1 MLSQRLSSVA
11 LVGGRVNGHRKS
23 YFAQLVKFLEHKK
36 KKVFLEKSLAQILGR
51 KAATAVEIKKADVI
65 LVFGGDGALLGAAR
79 EYYGAR
85 GKFAG
90 IRLDGTLGFLTE
102 FAPEN
107 LEKLLA
113 EFFSGKFETS
123 SRILLQA
130 EIWRGGKLVRTFH
143 ALNEVV
149 LNQNRVAKLI
159 ALDFDFDEKR
169 IATFHAD
176 GAIIATPTGSTA
188 YSLSAGGPILDPNLA
203 AVILTPINPHLLA
216 ARPLVLPTTGKIHT
230 KIAEEN
236 LPAGQASLTLT
247 ADGQKSFDLK
257 IGDEI
262 IFAKADWEL
271 TVMHPKNRNHF
282 EILRKKLNWSERK
295 I

>member
-1 MLSQRLSSVA
+1 MLAPQLSSIA
-11 LVGGRVNGHRKS
+11 LVGSRVSDSRRS
-23 YFAQLVKFLEHKK
+23 YLARIVKFLAKRQK
-36 KKVFLEKSLAQILGR
+36 IILFEKTLAKILGE
-51 KAATAVEIKKADVI
+51 KAASPALIRQADLI

-79 EYYGAR
+79 EYFGAQ

-107 LEKLLA
+107 LEQLLA
-113 EFFSGKFETS
+113 EFFVGNFETS
-123 SRILLQA
+123 SRILLTA
-130 EIWRGGKLVRTFH
+130 EIWRNGKVIQTLH
-143 ALNEVV
+143 ALNEIV

-159 ALDFDFDEKR
+159 ALDFDFDGKR

-216 ARPLVLPTTGKIHT
+216 ARPLVLPATGKIRA
-230 KIAEEN
+230 KITSPN
-236 LPAGQASLTLT
+236 LMLT
-247 ADGQKSFDLK
+247 ADGQKSFGLK
-257 IGDEI
+257 SGDGI
-262 IFAKADWEL
+262 IFEKADWQL
-271 TVMHPKNRNHF
+271 KVIHPRNRNHF
-282 EILRKKLNWSERK
+282 EILRRKLNWSERK
-295 I
+295 F